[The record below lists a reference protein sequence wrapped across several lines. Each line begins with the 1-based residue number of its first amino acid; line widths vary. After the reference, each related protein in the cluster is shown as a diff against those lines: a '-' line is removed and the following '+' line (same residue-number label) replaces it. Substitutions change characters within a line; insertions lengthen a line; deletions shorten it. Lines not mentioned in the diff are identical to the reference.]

1 MFEAK
6 YPITLECLS
15 TIWSVIR
22 DMQLTA
28 GIYHANIALNEYA
41 PVLFLTSRGRF
52 GIVSCVNSG
61 LEASV
66 VEAANRARVELGIA
80 TKAIE
85 WNTAITSGDLK
96 RARRILE
103 YAVSAL
109 NSMGFGNYARD
120 FQIIHEAGLNALK
133 RGDLER
139 LREVVEESEA
149 LWGRITYEYALRK
162 MAGEYMILKIGQ
174 YSIILLNP
182 PGKGLYEVP
191 VGYLAMMEA
200 LSRIFPDNVKI
211 IKNPDDIDSAFA
223 DAFMR
228 IGERYSRHLLLA
240 YLELN
245 GLGRARDL
253 ALRYNPFVVISI
265 VKMLKNG
272 YYTVVRP
279 FNGDVYEFGFPR
291 ARFIPSGDRVRDFIN
306 VISLIPGA

>member
-15 TIWSVIR
+15 AIWSTVR

-41 PVLFLTSRGRF
+41 PVLLYTSGGRVS
-52 GIVSCVNSG
+52 IVSCINSG
-61 LEASV
+61 LEAGLA
-66 VEAANRARVELGIA
+66 EAVNRARFELGII

-85 WNTAITSGDLK
+85 WNTAVTSGDLK
-96 RARRILE
+96 GARRILE
-103 YAVSAL
+103 HAVEVL
-109 NSMGFGNYARD
+109 NRMGFGNYARD
-120 FQIIHEAGLNALK
+120 FQAIHEAGLNALK
-133 RGDLER
+133 RGDLGR

-149 LWGRITYEYALRK
+149 LWGRIIYEYALRK
-162 MAGEYMILKIGQ
+162 LAGEYMILKIGQ

-200 LSRIFPDNVKI
+200 LSRIFPGNVRI
-211 IKNPDDIDSAFA
+211 VKNPDDVDSAFA

-228 IGERYSRHLLLA
+228 VGERYSRQLLLA

-245 GLGRARDL
+245 GLGKARDF

-291 ARFIPSGDRVRDFIN
+291 ARFIPSGDLVRDFIN
-306 VISLIPGA
+306 VISLIPPP

>member
-41 PVLFLTSRGRF
+41 PVLFYTSGGRVS
-52 GIVSCVNSG
+52 IVTCINSG
-61 LEASV
+61 LEASL
-66 VEAANRARVELGIA
+66 VEAANRARVELGIL
-80 TKAIE
+80 TRAIE
-85 WNTAITSGDLK
+85 WDVAITSGDLK

-103 YAVSAL
+103 EAVSAL
-109 NSMGFGNYARD
+109 NRMGLGEYARD
-120 FQIIHEAGLNALK
+120 FLAIHEAGLNALK
-133 RGDLER
+133 RGDVEK
-139 LREVVEESEA
+139 LREVIGESKV
-149 LWGRITYEYALRK
+149 LWGRIIYEYALRK
-162 MAGEYMILKIGQ
+162 MAVEYMILKIGQ
-174 YSIILLNP
+174 QSIILLNP
-182 PGKGLYEVP
+182 PGRGLYDIP

-200 LSRIFPDNVKI
+200 LSRIFPDNVRI
-211 IKNPDDIDSAFA
+211 VKNPDDIDSAFA

-228 IGERYSRHLLLA
+228 VGERYSRHLLIA

-245 GLGRARDL
+245 GLGQARDL

-279 FNGDVYEFGFPR
+279 FNGDVYEFDFPR
-291 ARFIPSGDRVRDFIN
+291 VRFIPSGDRVRDFIN
-306 VISLIPGA
+306 TISLIPG